1 MEDFITKYGYL
12 AIFIG
17 CFFEGETILVAG
29 GFAAHQ
35 GLLKLPWVIILA
47 FLGTFTANVLFF
59 SVGRLKGQALLRKRP
74 QLQAKVA
81 HLDALLIRYRWWLI
95 MMFRFFYGFRTI
107 TPFAIGMSTL
117 STGQFLLLDTVSGI
131 IWAIFVGGLG
141 FVFGKTVELFM
152 VDAKHYQLQFLLIL
166 VVVLPII
173 ILVVSRHY
181 NKIVQNTPLDSVKL
195 TQQNSDLH

>member
-1 MEDFITKYGYL
+1 MEDFVTKYGYL

-29 GFAAHQ
+29 GFAAYQ
-35 GLLKLPWVIILA
+35 GLLKLPWVIVLA

-59 SVGRLKGQALLRKRP
+59 SIGRLKGQALIRKRP
-74 QLQAKVA
+74 HLQAKVA

-95 MMFRFFYGFRTI
+95 MLFRFFYGLRTI

-131 IWAIFVGGLG
+131 IWATLVGGLG
-141 FVFGKTVELFM
+141 FVFGKTVEVFM
-152 VDAKHYQLQFLLIL
+152 ADAKHYQLQLLL
-166 VVVLPII
+166 VLIVILPII
-173 ILVVSRHY
+173 VLIMSRHY
-181 NKIVQNTPLDSVKL
+181 SKILENVPIDSVKL
-195 TQQNSDLH
+195 THQDRD